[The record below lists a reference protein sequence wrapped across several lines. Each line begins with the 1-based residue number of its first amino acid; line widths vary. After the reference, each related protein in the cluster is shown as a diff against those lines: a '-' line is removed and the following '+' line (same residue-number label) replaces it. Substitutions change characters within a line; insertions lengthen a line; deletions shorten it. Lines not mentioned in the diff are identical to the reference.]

1 LLVTEL
7 IERNARRR
15 PHREALVGDGVRLN
29 HLELA
34 QRIEWVAR
42 CLARLGIVRGDRVL
56 VQMSNKIPYVELYFA
71 VPKIGAILAP
81 LNVRLTPVE
90 LPYFISHSGA
100 VCLVADL
107 DRATEIERGL
117 TDWGEIRERIVV
129 GGHLG
134 GWRAYE
140 DLAPSHEVELPRY
153 EPSAENDVI
162 YIYYTSGTTG
172 RPKGAMW
179 THRQVIEQLVN
190 LQFDLPINPV
200 DTSLVAV
207 NLSHGPSV
215 LPVLHQV
222 LYVGGRV
229 ILYSG
234 LRFQAEEFADLAVK
248 EGVSTTLLVPTM
260 LHRLL
265 QIEDQ
270 GQDWFEGFKY
280 IKYAAAKMDPDELEM
295 AVSRMQRRLTQGY
308 GSTETVGGVTFLS
321 PSEHNPELPGL
332 EKRLASA
339 GREYIN
345 VRVAIMDDQGRLL
358 PPGEVGQ
365 IVVRSD
371 KNFAGYWQ
379 DPGATEKAF
388 KDGWL
393 LTGDLGRLD
402 DEGYLYV
409 VDRLSDMIISGGEN
423 IYPVEIEEVI
433 NRHVKVK
440 ESAVVGIPDAMWG
453 ESVKAFVILKDGER
467 TSADEIVDFCRQNL
481 ASYKKPKF
489 VEFVDELPK
498 NSMGKVL
505 KYLLRGKH
513 SLGGG
518 DSAISGS

>member
-34 QRIEWVAR
+34 QRIDWVAR
-42 CLARLGIVRGDRVL
+42 CLARLGIVRGDRIL

-71 VPKIGAILAP
+71 VPKIGAILVP

-90 LPYFISHSGA
+90 FPYFISHSGA

-107 DRATEIERGL
+107 DRATDIERGL
-117 TDWGEIRERIVV
+117 TYWGGIRERIVV
-129 GGHLG
+129 GGHLK
-134 GWRAYE
+134 GWSSYE
-140 DLAPSHEVELPRY
+140 DLTPSDEVELPRY

-234 LRFQAEEFADLAVK
+234 LRFQAEEFVDLAIK
-248 EGVSTTLLVPTM
+248 ERVNTTLLVPTM

-265 QIEDQ
+265 QIEGQ
-270 GQDWFEGFKY
+270 GRDWFEGFKY

-295 AVSRMQRRLTQGY
+295 AVSRIHTRLTQGY
-308 GSTETVGGVTFLS
+308 GSTETVGGVTFLA

-339 GREYIN
+339 GREYTN
-345 VRVAIMDDQGRLL
+345 VQVAIMDNHGRLL

-371 KNFAGYWQ
+371 KNFAGYWR
-379 DPGATEKAF
+379 DPEVSEKAF
-388 KDGWL
+388 RDGWL
-393 LTGDLGRLD
+393 LTGDIGHLD

-423 IYPVEIEEVI
+423 VYPREVEEVLSGLSTIAECAVVGVPDLEWGETVWAFVVPAPGQTINPEEVI
-433 NRHVKVK
+433 
-440 ESAVVGIPDAMWG
+440 E
-453 ESVKAFVILKDGER
+453 
-467 TSADEIVDFCRQNL
+467 FCRGRL
-481 ASYKKPKF
+481 AGYKRPRRVIVCK
-489 VEFVDELPK
+489 DLPK
-498 NSMGKVL
+498 NSLGKIQ
-505 KYLLRGKH
+505 KFLLREKTHRG
-513 SLGGG
+513 
-518 DSAISGS
+518 